1 MILYTRIILAAALL
15 IGALAIGFR
24 FTSKPRS
31 AGSQKQISTPQDIP
45 EIRTNMA
52 DIQTKDCPEQ
62 GVHLI
67 GPSNPSFAKL
77 AQLVTS
83 DELSGTAVPPVF
95 LQNTSK
101 HSIVGYRITWAC
113 IDRAGITDVR
123 DKSNIISYVFL
134 HGDESERIQAMAGD
148 GVLWSPTRPGLFHS
162 VPDATCSRYWC
173 RTRMDAWLIHH
184 PQRSPGKIFR
194 FTDFSGWRLFDDGTF
209 VGPDTTG
216 FFNEAEYEIDARY
229 EILNQVGED
238 LKSGVRVEDV
248 FTKLEQIAGQV
259 MPELPELP
267 SRAEYLN
274 FFRGIFAK
282 NILGMK
288 HLYGTERAI
297 EDVHQQLSKPLGEAT
312 KAMTRIRKEN
322 CIWEINFD

>member
-1 MILYTRIILAAALL
+1 MIPYGRL
-15 IGALAIGFR
+15 IVVTAFLICLSTIGFV
-24 FTSKPRS
+24 FISKSRT
-31 AGSQKQISTPQDIP
+31 ARSQKQNNTASGIGT
-45 EIRTNMA
+45 TMA
-52 DIQTKDCPEQ
+52 QFQTKDFPEQ
-62 GVHLI
+62 GVQLI

-113 IDRAGITDVR
+113 IDKAGIADVR
-123 DKSNIISYVFL
+123 DKSKIISYVFL
-134 HGDESERIQAMAGD
+134 HGDKAERIQAMAGD
-148 GVLWSPTRPGLFHS
+148 VGVMEPNSTWFISLDGPTRRVQDTGAEPGWMPGSYTTPKISEKYSKLTIS
-162 VPDATCSRYWC
+162 VD
-173 RTRMDAWLIHH
+173 
-184 PQRSPGKIFR
+184 GVF
-194 FTDFSGWRLFDDGTF
+194 FDDGTF

-216 FFNEAEYEIDARY
+216 FFNEAQYEIDARY
-229 EILNQVGED
+229 EILNQVESD

-248 FTKLEQIAGQV
+248 FTKLEQIAGQA

-297 EDVHQQLSKPLGEAT
+297 EDVHQQLSKPWVKL
-312 KAMTRIRKEN
+312 RKL
-322 CIWEINFD
+322 

>member
-1 MILYTRIILAAALL
+1 MIFYTRIILAAALL
-15 IGALAIGFR
+15 IGALTIGFR
-24 FTSKPRS
+24 FMSKPRS
-31 AGSQKQISTPQDIP
+31 AGSQKQISTSQDIP

-52 DIQTKDCPEQ
+52 AIQTKDFPEQ

-67 GPSNPSFAKL
+67 GPSSPSFAKL

-123 DKSNIISYVFL
+123 SKSNIISYVFL

-148 GVLWSPTRPGLFHS
+148 RGVMEPNSNWFISLDGPTRRVEDTGAGQAWMPGSYTTPKISEKYPKITIS
-162 VPDATCSRYWC
+162 VD
-173 RTRMDAWLIHH
+173 
-184 PQRSPGKIFR
+184 GVF
-194 FTDFSGWRLFDDGTF
+194 FDDGTF

-229 EILNQVGED
+229 EILNQVESD

-248 FTKLEQIAGQV
+248 FKKLEQIAGQSV
-259 MPELPELP
+259 PELAESP

-274 FFRGIFAK
+274 FFRGMFAK

-297 EDVHQQLSKPLGEAT
+297 EDVHQQLSKPWVKL
-312 KAMTRIRKEN
+312 RKL
-322 CIWEINFD
+322 